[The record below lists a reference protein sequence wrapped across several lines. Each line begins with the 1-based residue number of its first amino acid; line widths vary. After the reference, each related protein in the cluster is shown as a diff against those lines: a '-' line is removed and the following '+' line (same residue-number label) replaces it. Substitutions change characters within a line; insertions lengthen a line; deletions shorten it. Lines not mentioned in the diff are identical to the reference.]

1 MVVCLCFFIVR
12 ALMTLES
19 LSNQDGDGNENGKS
33 GDSFNLTKQQL
44 CTSVTI
50 HFFAVVTGLLHETS
64 REHKT
69 TSFLCFLNLETNSPS
84 KFNPRNIDKVQ

>member
-1 MVVCLCFFIVR
+1 
-12 ALMTLES
+12 MTLES
-19 LSNQDGDGNENGKS
+19 LSNQEGDGNENGKS
-33 GDSFNLTKQQL
+33 GDRFSLTRQQLCTSVTIHFFASLHFFGKSGDRFSLTRQQL

-69 TSFLCFLNLETNSPS
+69 TSFVCYS
-84 KFNPRNIDKVQ
+84 

>member
-12 ALMTLES
+12 PLMTLES

-33 GDSFNLTKQQL
+33 GDRFSLTKQQL
-44 CTSVTI
+44 CTSVTV
-50 HFFAVVTGLLHETS
+50 HFFAVVKLRETS

-69 TSFLCFLNLETNSPS
+69 TSFVCYS
-84 KFNPRNIDKVQ
+84 